1 MLVIYGLGR
10 QGEMMVLAVF
20 ILVLKFGMAQ
30 I

>member
-10 QGEMMVLAVF
+10 QGEMMVLAAF